1 MNRCHSDNA
10 GNRLTNTVSTQPLNT
25 DGSPQVNTD
34 GTPVLTSRAETYGYD
49 EINRL
54 TSVAYGDGSI
64 QEYPFW
70 TGRVHLRTRA

>member
-1 MNRCHSDNA
+1 MLLIARNRHNDQLVA
-10 GNRLTNTVSTQPLNT
+10 HQPGQLRI
-25 DGSPQVNTD
+25 PQRNTD
-34 GTPVLTSRAETYGYD
+34 GTPVLSGRTETYGYD